1 MSSKNVVE
9 YLFNELVG
17 TDGKIDLNDIGA
29 PGVDYRL
36 FGVPIQAY
44 INAVNAL
51 KKIKAGDVETV
62 LNATDVVENI
72 VETALERSAV
82 DVEVENKEATTQPV
96 EAPVGCLFFGSPIKF
111 GKLSKKMFSL
121 IFNNYTV
128 AQYEA
133 TKFVIRN
140 KKQVPDGLYS
150 KEYLATFYGT
160 NEHFDIAFKCADVYR
175 DNRHSTD
182 KNFVR
187 YYDPK
192 GSDGFLN
199 YTELVDF
206 LFLLKSLNT
215 VKW

>member
-1 MSSKNVVE
+1 MDSKTIS
-9 YLFNELVG
+9 YLFSELVG
-17 TDGKIDLNDIGA
+17 TDGKIDINEIGA

-51 KKIKAGDVETV
+51 KKVKAGDVESA
-62 LNATDVVENI
+62 LDATEAVEKVVDTA
-72 VETALERSAV
+72 VETA
-82 DVEVENKEATTQPV
+82 EVETKVAN
-96 EAPVGCLFFGSPIKF
+96 APVGCLLFGTPLKIGQF
-111 GKLSKKMFSL
+111 TKKMFGL

-133 TKFVIRN
+133 TKFALRN

-150 KEYLATFYGT
+150 KEYLANFYGT
-160 NEHFDIAFKCADVYR
+160 NEHFEIAFSCADVYR

-182 KNFVR
+182 KNYLRFF
-187 YYDPK
+187 DPK

-199 YTELVDF
+199 FTELVDF
-206 LFLLKSLNT
+206 LFLLKSLNNI
-215 VKW
+215 KW